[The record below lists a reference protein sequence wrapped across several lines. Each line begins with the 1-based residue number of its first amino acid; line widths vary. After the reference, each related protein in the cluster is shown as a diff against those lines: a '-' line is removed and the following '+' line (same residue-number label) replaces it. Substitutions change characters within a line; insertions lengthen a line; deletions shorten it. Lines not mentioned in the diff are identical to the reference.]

1 MTAIAKAPPLKAKPA
16 HKRRTNLTGYLL
28 SAPYVIYNIIFWVYP
43 FIWGFII
50 AFQEWNIISPERE
63 FVYFDNFVTALKN
76 EQFWNALWVTF
87 RFWIFF
93 LPAVTIASLGL
104 AMLLQRI
111 DRFRGLYIAGYMASY
126 TMAGVAYAVVFQ
138 LLFAGNGLI
147 NNWIWRLFH
156 VRVPWFTNPRIAV
169 FSIGLV
175 VVWKYIGYYALIF
188 LSGLQAI
195 PRELYEAAS
204 MDGANAWTRFWR
216 ITVPLLNPSF
226 TVIFVFATILAFGI
240 FTEPF
245 MITGGGPLG
254 STQTFML
261 LIYQKTFENLE
272 AGYGS
277 ALAILMAAFSFG
289 ATSLVRK
296 AIEREVAL

>member
-138 LLFAGNGLI
+138 LLFAGNG
-147 NNWIWRLFH
+147 WQW
-156 VRVPWFTNPRIAV
+156 P
-169 FSIGLV
+169 
-175 VVWKYIGYYALIF
+175 
-188 LSGLQAI
+188 
-195 PRELYEAAS
+195 PRELIFRNKNFQKI
-204 MDGANAWTRFWR
+204 GG
-216 ITVPLLNPSF
+216 ITYSKQSHQF
-226 TVIFVFATILAFGI
+226 R
-240 FTEPF
+240 
-245 MITGGGPLG
+245 MW
-254 STQTFML
+254 
-261 LIYQKTFENLE
+261 
-272 AGYGS
+272 
-277 ALAILMAAFSFG
+277 
-289 ATSLVRK
+289 
-296 AIEREVAL
+296 